1 MKFAK
6 FLRTPILK
14 NICERPTASLICNIA
29 YKFSITLSFSSIL
42 RISTVN
48 SEFSIKIQTMSP
60 VLNATTGTVHA
71 QRSYLT
77 VAPLTYVEWRSGL
90 KRCYTERFVW
100 YDLCDS
106 YSVLLS
112 KRLLL
117 CIKICMIRFSEDRMS
132 CISSGFD
139 MVWRDYKTE
148 SVIKSHKN
156 RIIQIIF
163 FKAAFKSC

>member
-29 YKFSITLSFSSIL
+29 YEFSITLSFSSIL

-100 YDLCDS
+100 YDLWTLTQFYWVRDS
-106 YSVLLS
+106 YSALKFVWYDFQKIGWVVFLQDLIWYEEII
-112 KRLLL
+112 KPNRL
-117 CIKICMIRFSEDRMS
+117 
-132 CISSGFD
+132 
-139 MVWRDYKTE
+139 
-148 SVIKSHKN
+148 
-156 RIIQIIF
+156 
-163 FKAAFKSC
+163 